1 MPNPRSSCV
10 YWAVCEI
17 KDIIFQVSAVHDAMV
32 KEYRSDQHK
41 KYISMEMR
49 PNAIIFAFYTNGL
62 GGVAE
67 QFRLQNPTMRVRPK
81 KGLL

>member
-1 MPNPRSSCV
+1 VCIGLCV
-10 YWAVCEI
+10 K
-17 KDIIFQVSAVHDAMV
+17 KDIIFQVSAMHDAMV

-41 KYISMEMR
+41 KYISMELR
-49 PNAIIFAFYTNGL
+49 PNAIICAFYTNGV

-67 QFRLQNPTMRVRPK
+67 QLRLQNPTTRVRPK

>member
-1 MPNPRSSCV
+1 MYR
-10 YWAVCEI
+10 AVCKI

-32 KEYRSDQHK
+32 EEYRSDQHK
-41 KYISMEMR
+41 KYISMELR
-49 PNAIIFAFYTNGL
+49 PNAIICAFYTNGV

-81 KGLL
+81 KSLL